1 MKRASA
7 FGDRRLHRNGRRFF
21 ASNLDNSRTYQFVD
35 NVSFVKGK
43 HSFKVGGDV
52 RRLLDDATTNNTP
65 FGDLSFTGDLSGD
78 AAADYLLGI
87 PRTVLTPEGV
97 PITAARQWRF
107 AVYGQ
112 DDWKVTPKLTVNLGL
127 RYDLFNPPHD
137 ANHGIYTL
145 DFITNPA
152 VPTFIPVTDPIWA
165 STTAIQSSP
174 GFRVLGHAEYGGSRR
189 FASSTSAA
197 NSTTSTYCSS
207 TLLLREA

>member
-1 MKRASA
+1 MKVN
-7 FGDRRLHRNGRRFF
+7 GPNGRPLRKDEEGFPLLGIAGYIGMGDDF
-21 ASNLDNSRTYQFVD
+21 SASNLDNSRTYQFVD

-112 DDWKVTPKLTVNLGL
+112 DDGK
-127 RYDLFNPPHD
+127 
-137 ANHGIYTL
+137 
-145 DFITNPA
+145 
-152 VPTFIPVTDPIWA
+152 
-165 STTAIQSSP
+165 
-174 GFRVLGHAEYGGSRR
+174 
-189 FASSTSAA
+189 
-197 NSTTSTYCSS
+197 
-207 TLLLREA
+207 